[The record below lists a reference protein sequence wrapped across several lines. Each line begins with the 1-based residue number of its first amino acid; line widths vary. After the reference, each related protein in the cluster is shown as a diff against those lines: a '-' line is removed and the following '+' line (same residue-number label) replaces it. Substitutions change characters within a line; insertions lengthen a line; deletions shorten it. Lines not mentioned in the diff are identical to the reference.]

1 MATLNV
7 ASYTSEKKQGIHTL
21 TIITTTNHNLAV
33 EYIDIQIT
41 GATEPQYNG
50 TFRFQIIN
58 ETTLK
63 STIGIEIG
71 ITQPLTTIAG
81 SIVANTINYITLS
94 PQAVGT
100 RGSLYKI
107 TQTGN
112 YQISLNETNIYRVIY
127 ENVVSN
133 IKVGERL
140 SDTDRILYAKES
152 QYPTGVGRGTKW
164 LIIEAKEVIK
174 PIEIRLVS
182 LN

>member
-63 STIGIEIG
+63 SIIGIEIG
-71 ITQPLTTIAG
+71 IYQPLTIIAG
-81 SIVANTINYITLS
+81 TIVANTIDYITLS
-94 PQAVGT
+94 PQVIN
-100 RGSLYKI
+100 SKSNLYKI

-112 YQISLNETNIYRVIY
+112 YQISLNENHIYRVIY
-127 ENVVSN
+127 EDIVSN
-133 IKVGERL
+133 VKVGERL

-152 QYPTGVGRGTKW
+152 QYPTGIGRGTKW
-164 LIIEAKEVIK
+164 LIAEVKEVKK
-174 PIEIRLVS
+174 PLEIRLVN